1 VVILWLVTLV
11 CGCGA
16 RFGALLVWFHFRP
29 HCAGGADG
37 GLLSEW
43 GVLVMIVGLLVN
55 VGGMTETI
63 IVETSCCRVPDLT
76 PEQAVG
82 ISHHDGGCS
91 SRRQGDGYSKCLC
104 LRLSERDERSR
115 RGPGRRVLQQPP
127 NRPLPFNS
135 HMTYSLSAFMLSY
148 SILSPEVKKA
158 LQCLLLNGGYACNVA
173 LCLELTCP
181 RCGL

>member
-1 VVILWLVTLV
+1 VVVVILWLVTLV

-55 VGGMTETI
+55 VGGVTETI
-63 IVETSCCRVPDLT
+63 IVETSCCRVPDLA

-91 SRRQGDGYSKCLC
+91 SRRQGDGYCKCLC
-104 LRLSERDERSR
+104 LRRVSGTSGVGEARDGARDGAYYSSLPIPLSLQFAHGIFPVSFHVIVLDSQP
-115 RGPGRRVLQQPP
+115 RGKE
-127 NRPLPFNS
+127 S
-135 HMTYSLSAFMLSY
+135 
-148 SILSPEVKKA
+148 SPA
-158 LQCLLLNGGYACNVA
+158 SSS
-173 LCLELTCP
+173 
-181 RCGL
+181 